1 MRMRELERLTGV
13 GRETIRFYIR
23 EGLLPE
29 PERASA
35 NSASYR
41 EEHVTRLRA
50 IKRLQ
55 EERFLPLAIIRSL
68 LDADDADRWLH
79 ADAFPGLDSLLR
91 ARLDAKFD
99 AAWVGLTL
107 AELAAE
113 TGVPADILGEEVE
126 HGLLQPDADGRFGPR
141 DLAIARCLAD
151 LRAIGFTEERGF
163 GHRAGMYVEFVRWL
177 VGQEMRLFFDNTAGK
192 VDDAEALA
200 MAERGI
206 DAINEMLTL
215 MRTREI
221 LRQLAARR
229 QIAND
234 NR

>member
-13 GRETIRFYIR
+13 GRETIRYYIR

-55 EERFLPLAIIRSL
+55 EERFLPLAIIKSL
-68 LDADDADRWLH
+68 LDAEDGERWLH
-79 ADAFPGLDSLLR
+79 ADAFPDLDAMLR
-91 ARLDAKFD
+91 ARLDTRLD
-99 AAWVGLTL
+99 IGGDGLTL
-107 AELAAE
+107 DELAREIGYAPE
-113 TGVPADILGEEVE
+113 ELRQGVEE
-126 HGLLQPDADGRFGPR
+126 GLLQPGVNGRFGPR
-141 DLAIARCLAD
+141 DVAIARCLAE

-163 GHRAGMYVEFVRWL
+163 GHSGGMYAEFVRWL
-177 VGQEMRLFFDNTAGK
+177 VGQELSLFLDHTAGK
-192 VDDAEALA
+192 VSDAEALE

-206 DAINEMLTL
+206 ATINEMLSL

-229 QIAND
+229 RIAND
-234 NR
+234 NQ

>member
-29 PERASA
+29 PERTSA

-55 EERFLPLAIIRSL
+55 EERFLPLAIIRAL
-68 LDADDADRWLH
+68 LDAEDGERWLH
-79 ADAFPGLDSLLR
+79 ADAFPDLDAMLR
-91 ARLDAKFD
+91 ARLDARLD
-99 AAWVGLTL
+99 ASGDGLTL
-107 AELAAE
+107 AGLVAE
-113 TGVPADILGEEVE
+113 TGVPTEILDEEVA
-126 HGLLQPDADGRFGPR
+126 HGLLQPDANGRFGPR
-141 DLAIARCLAD
+141 DLAIAKCLAD

-163 GHRAGMYVEFVRWL
+163 GHRGGMYVEFVRWL
-177 VGQEMRLFFDNTAGK
+177 VAQEMRLFLDNTAGK
-192 VDDAEALA
+192 VSDAEALA

-206 DAINEMLTL
+206 GTINEMLSL

-221 LRQLAARR
+221 LRQLGQRR
-229 QIAND
+229 RIAND
-234 NR
+234 NK

>member
-41 EEHVTRLRA
+41 EEHVSRLRA

-68 LDADDADRWLH
+68 LDAEDGQRWLH
-79 ADAFPGLDSLLR
+79 ADAFPDLDAMLR
-91 ARLDAKFD
+91 ARFD
-99 AAWVGLTL
+99 GAAHGLTL
-107 AELAAE
+107 DELAAE
-113 TGVPADILGEEVE
+113 AGIPAGELAAGIEE
-126 HGLLQPDADGRFGPR
+126 GLLQPDAAGRFGPR
-141 DLAIARCLAD
+141 DVGIARCLAD

-163 GHRAGMYVEFVRWL
+163 GHSGSMYAEFVRWL
-177 VGQEMRLFFDNTAGK
+177 VAQEMRLFLDNTAGK
-192 VDDAEALA
+192 VSDAEALA

-206 DAINEMLTL
+206 STINEMLSL

-221 LRQLAARR
+221 LRQLAQRR
-229 QIAND
+229 RIAND
-234 NR
+234 NIEP